1 MIVDDSQ
8 NYHPLLSIIIRVV
21 KRENYHEV
29 FEHAQS
35 ELEWFYLTREIG
47 SRILRAIMH

>member
-8 NYHPLLSIIIRVV
+8 NYHPLLSTMVRVKTII
-21 KRENYHEV
+21 NYHEE

-35 ELEWFYLTREIG
+35 EW
-47 SRILRAIMH
+47 